1 MSFMH
6 RAKRLVCAILAF
18 SVFNLAL
25 HGVASAAIVTSSDIV
40 AAEQVQLDRS
50 QLKSLFAKQDVQKKL
65 IAMGVDVSAAQARID
80 TMTDQEIQQMATR
93 MDEMPAGA
101 GFVETLV
108 LAFLVLIVLEV
119 TGVTDILPNI

>member
-6 RAKRLVCAILAF
+6 KAKRLVCAILAL

-25 HGVASAAIVTSSDIV
+25 QGVASAAIVTSSDIV
-40 AAEQVQLDRS
+40 AAEQAQLDRS
-50 QLKSLFAKQDVQKKL
+50 QLKNLFARQDVQKKL
-65 IAMGVDVSAAQARID
+65 VAMGVDVSAAQARID
-80 TMTDQEIQQMATR
+80 TMTDQEIQQMAAR

-108 LAFLVLIVLEV
+108 LVFLVLVVLEV
-119 TGVTDILPNI
+119 TGVTDIFPNI